1 MTVIKE
7 YIKSE
12 DVLNLLYKHKY
23 ERDKEKYITELYKK
37 ILQELII
44 TNIKEKKKK
53 LKNSYWF

>member
-12 DVLNLLYKHKY
+12 DVLNLLYKHNYDRGK
-23 ERDKEKYITELYKK
+23 DKYITMLYNE

-44 TNIKEKKKK
+44 TNINE
-53 LKNSYWF
+53 

>member
-23 ERDKEKYITELYKK
+23 DWGKEKYITELYNEN
-37 ILQELII
+37 LEQLII
-44 TNIKEKKKK
+44 TNINEKKKK
-53 LKNSYWF
+53 IKNSY

>member
-23 ERDKEKYITELYKK
+23 DWGKDKYITMLYNE
-37 ILQELII
+37 ILEQLII
-44 TNIKEKKKK
+44 TNINEK
-53 LKNSYWF
+53 